1 MSNKSIM
8 IVDDEKEIR
17 ELFRDV
23 LESRGYDVI
32 VCETGEA
39 AVKVVTESEVF
50 AAFIDIRMPGMDGV
64 QTLKRVRALQP
75 GTQVVMITGYTRNEA
90 VNEALQLG
98 CFVCM
103 MKPFKLRDILGILEV
118 LEADDSDYDLP
129 LAA

>member
-1 MSNKSIM
+1 MSKKSIM

-32 VCETGEA
+32 VCDSGKSAIE
-39 AVKVVTESEVF
+39 VITEREVF
-50 AAFIDIRMPGMDGV
+50 AAFIDIRMPDIDGV
-64 QTLKRVRALQP
+64 DTFRRIRSLQP
-75 GTQVVMITGYTRNEA
+75 TTQVVMITGYTRNEA

-103 MKPFKLRDILGILEV
+103 MKPFKLRDILGILDI
-118 LEADDSDYDLP
+118 LETDQDDYDLP